1 MDHYNLIF
9 VNMAV
14 ILSGVIECA
23 SSFSFLLLVYVC
35 VSAMSVIMATTTT
48 MMGVHYIWR
57 AKCKRSKISLVG
69 LATAVARLY
78 ATAAMLRPRW

>member
-1 MDHYNLIF
+1 MFLFRTAPAGHGSLQSYFCEHGRNTER
-9 VNMAV
+9 
-14 ILSGVIECA
+14 GVIECA

-69 LATAVARLY
+69 LATAVACL
-78 ATAAMLRPRW
+78 